1 MVNFRGRTDS
11 KATHDAESLRK
22 IVVTVRNL
30 LAPAIRLAGE
40 PEDPKSQGAMQSG
53 GVKNLEIYY
62 FQSLER
68 AMTELSRWGGAC
80 ESAWQKTLMEKGFSG
95 GKAGAA
101 KPVAKLANP
110 AKKKAAKKKK

>member
-11 KATHDAESLRK
+11 KATHDAESLRQ

-40 PEDPKSQGAMQSG
+40 PEDPKSVGAMQSE

-80 ESAWQKTLMEKGFSG
+80 ESAWHKLLMEKGFSG
-95 GKAGAA
+95 GGKGAA
-101 KPVAKLANP
+101 KPVAKLVKA
-110 AKKKAAKKKK
+110 AKTAKKKKK